1 MKKRAAFFLALLIC
15 LLPVSAVAASPC
27 DNGHTVSSTLHDPTY
42 VDCIGGYKS
51 TWYECT
57 VCGQPCGTD
66 RTAAVSTAV
75 GVSSPRTAD
84 SSRVALW
91 SAACVCSAAR
101 LLSITVKKKKYA

>member
-1 MKKRAAFFLALLIC
+1 MKKWAAFFLALLIC

-27 DNGHTVSSTLHDPTY
+27 DNGHTVGSTLHDPTY
-42 VDCIGGYKS
+42 VDCIGAYKS

-57 VCGQPCGTD
+57 VCGQPCGAD

-91 SAACVCSAAR
+91 IAACVCSAAL

>member
-1 MKKRAAFFLALLIC
+1 M
-15 LLPVSAVAASPC
+15 AASPC

-57 VCGQPCGTD
+57 VCGQPCGAD

-91 SAACVCSAAR
+91 SAACVCSAAL

>member
-1 MKKRAAFFLALLIC
+1 
-15 LLPVSAVAASPC
+15 VTT
-27 DNGHTVSSTLHDPTY
+27 GSTLHDPTY

-57 VCGQPCGTD
+57 VCGQPTGAD

-75 GVSSPRTAD
+75 GVSSPRTAG

-91 SAACVCSAAR
+91 SAACVCSAAL

>member
-1 MKKRAAFFLALLIC
+1 MITSGERAGQIETLKGTRTKAGILVRFTSMS
-15 LLPVSAVAASPC
+15 PVC
-27 DNGHTVSSTLHDPTY
+27 ITYQIHTST
-42 VDCIGGYKS
+42 GA
-51 TWYECT
+51 
-57 VCGQPCGTD
+57 D

>member
-1 MKKRAAFFLALLIC
+1 MKKWAAFFLALLIC

-27 DNGHTVSSTLHDPTY
+27 DNGHTVGSTLHDPTY

-57 VCGQPCGTD
+57 VCGQPCGAD
-66 RTAAVSTAV
+66 RTAAV

-91 SAACVCSAAR
+91 SAACVCSAAL

>member
-1 MKKRAAFFLALLIC
+1 M
-15 LLPVSAVAASPC
+15 AASPC
-27 DNGHTVSSTLHDPTY
+27 DNGHAASSTLHAPTY

-57 VCGQPCGTD
+57 VCGQPCGAD
-66 RTAAVSTAV
+66 RTAAV

-91 SAACVCSAAR
+91 SAACVCSAAL